1 MERCTRD
8 NRVVCRQRHT
18 GALPTHAS
26 PLHSDSRMPP
36 IHGTATGGKTCTTP
50 GEILEPIKSR
60 HKPVTQLKKDLTQV
74 IRHRITV
81 NVEADTESN
90 IYEDF
95 DAISL
100 IVPACPAVSLHVPQ
114 LPFMTR
120 DHNEH
125 PEPLMTEQEVAQLL
139 KRSVKTLRNDRSAGR
154 GPKWLKLGRSI
165 RYRPAD
171 VIEWLH
177 DKTGGGG
184 TAVALVA
191 GLLGYN

>member
-1 MERCTRD
+1 M
-8 NRVVCRQRHT
+8 
-18 GALPTHAS
+18 
-26 PLHSDSRMPP
+26 
-36 IHGTATGGKTCTTP
+36 
-50 GEILEPIKSR
+50 
-60 HKPVTQLKKDLTQV
+60 
-74 IRHRITV
+74 

-95 DAISL
+95 YAISL
-100 IVPACPAVSLHVPQ
+100 IVPACPAVTLHVPQ

-154 GPKWLKLGRSI
+154 GPKWLKVGGSV
-165 RYRPAD
+165 RYRLAD

-191 GLLGYN
+191 GLLGYS